1 MPANTAIVIE
11 PLEYIREFN
20 SQRVSIP
27 LSVSKNWL
35 RHVFRVNTERLHIGA
50 VSAPC
55 KETLAAQGIENLT
68 HMSSDSVES
77 LWGLRLRASVS
88 KKWLRHFF
96 RVNTE
101 RLHIG
106 AVSAPCKETLAAQ
119 GIENLT
125 HMSSDSVESLWG
137 LRLRINS
144 GFF

>member
-20 SQRVSIP
+20 SQRVSVP

-77 LWGLRLRASVS
+77 LWGC
-88 KKWLRHFF
+88 
-96 RVNTE
+96 
-101 RLHIG
+101 G
-106 AVSAPCKETLAAQ
+106 
-119 GIENLT
+119 
-125 HMSSDSVESLWG
+125 SDPTP
-137 LRLRINS
+137 
-144 GFF
+144 GFFDRLGIRAEARILSLAL